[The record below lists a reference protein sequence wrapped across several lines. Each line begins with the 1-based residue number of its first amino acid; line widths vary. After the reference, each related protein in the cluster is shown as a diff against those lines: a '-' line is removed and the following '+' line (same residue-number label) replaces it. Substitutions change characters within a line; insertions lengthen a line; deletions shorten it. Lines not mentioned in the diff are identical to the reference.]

1 MIVTG
6 EVTNSG
12 DARATNTKVR
22 ISLTDPS
29 GELVN
34 STEVFVTPERLSEG
48 ANGRFEA
55 VFPDPEQNVRI
66 VFELNWI
73 S

>member
-1 MIVTG
+1 M
-6 EVTNSG
+6 
-12 DARATNTKVR
+12 
-22 ISLTDPS
+22 
-29 GELVN
+29 N

>member
-12 DARATNTKVR
+12 DAWASNTKVR

-34 STEVFVTPERLSEG
+34 SAEVFVTPERLSEG